1 MADVMTLL
9 ARLILDTSGY
19 DTGLEKAKKDASS
32 AGQGITKGLS
42 GVGKAVVGVGK
53 ACAVGIGA
61 GATAV
66 GFLTKQSVSAYSE
79 YEQLSGGVKKLF
91 GDSYKSVMDFAS
103 ESYKTSGVSANQYIE
118 QVTSFSSALINSLGG
133 DTQKAAE
140 QADVA
145 MRAMSDNVN
154 TFGSDMGSIQNAFMG
169 FSKQNYTMLDNLRL
183 GYGGTKTEME
193 RLIADANEYAAANG
207 QAADLSI
214 SSFSD
219 IVTAIELI
227 QEKQGIAKTTAHEAA
242 TTIEGSFNMTK
253 AAWNNLVAG
262 LANPDADLN
271 KLMDNLIIAVVGDK
285 KGEGLLNQLM
295 PAVERALTGIG
306 EFAVKAAP
314 IISERFPSL
323 VKKILPPLLTAA
335 TTLVSGLVA
344 ALPTILQVLIDQV
357 PSIMSSLVTAFIN
370 VAPMLLG
377 MVGQIFD
384 MVITAVGAGIEL
396 LWNSATSAL
405 APGIESVKQKFAT
418 IKDFLVSLW
427 GDIVGNVVAIWNT
440 IVKILATAWE
450 NINKTVKTAITT
462 VQKIITSIFNSVRST
477 VTSVWNAIRTTVS
490 TAVNGVR
497 TAISNAFT
505 AAQNTVSNVVGTI
518 KSTISDGFT
527 AAKDKV
533 SSVFTSIKDTIKEKM
548 EAAKSTVKSMLDKIK
563 GFFPL
568 SIGKV
573 FSNLRLPKINVSAGK
588 PPFGIGGAGEKPS
601 FSVSWNR
608 KAYNNPFMF
617 YEPTVIPALG
627 FGDGNGAEMVYGHD
641 NLMRDIEHAMYKVVN
656 GGGGFVQNITINS
669 LTPLNPSEVARQT
682 RNQTRNMIMRMRTA

>member
-1 MADVMTLL
+1 MADVMTLF

-42 GVGKAVVGVGK
+42 GVGKAVSGIAK
-53 ACAVGIGA
+53 ASAIGIGA

-66 GFLTKQSVSAYSE
+66 GFLAKQSVSAYSE

-118 QVTSFSSALINSLGG
+118 QVTSFSAALINSLGG

-154 TFGSDMGSIQNAFMG
+154 TFGTDMGSVQNAFQG
-169 FSKQNYTMLDNLRL
+169 FAKSNYTMLDNLKL
-183 GYGGTKTEME
+183 GYSGTKSEME

-207 QAADLSI
+207 KAADLSI

-227 QEKQGIAKTTAHEAA
+227 QEKQGIAGTTAKEAA
-242 TTIEGSFNMTK
+242 TTIEGSFNSTK

-271 KLMDNLIIAVVGDK
+271 KLMDNLIVAIVGDK
-285 KGEGLLNQLM
+285 EGTGLLNQVM
-295 PAVERALTGIG
+295 PAIERALKGIG

-314 IISERFPSL
+314 IISAKFPAL
-323 VKKILPPLLTAA
+323 IKTILPPLLTAA

-396 LWNSATSAL
+396 LWNSATTAL
-405 APGIESVKQKFAT
+405 APGIESVKEKFAT

-427 GDIVGNVVAIWNT
+427 NDIVGNIVEIWNT
-440 IVKILATAWE
+440 IVSILTSFWNTIKTLVSGA
-450 NINKTVKTAITT
+450 INVVKTTISNGFEAVKKTILNVWNVITT
-462 VQKIITSIFNSVRST
+462 FLSTTLNKIK
-477 VTSVWNAIRTTVS
+477 TTVS
-490 TAVNGVR
+490 TTWGN
-497 TAISNAFT
+497 
-505 AAQNTVSNVVGTI
+505 I
-518 KSTISDGFT
+518 KSTVGGAVENIKTKITNGFNEAKEKATSTFSDMKN
-527 AAKDKV
+527 AIKEKMDAV
-533 SSVFTSIKDTIKEKM
+533 KDTIK
-548 EAAKSTVKSMLDKIK
+548 SIIDKIK
-563 GFFPL
+563 GFFPIK
-568 SIGKV
+568 IGKWL
-573 FSNLRLPKINVSAGK
+573 SDLPKISLKTTEKTVLGK
-588 PPFGIGGAGEKPS
+588 TVTIPTGFEWHAKAMQQPYMFTEPTLFGAGEVGDE
-601 FSVSWNR
+601 FLYGR
-608 KAYNNPFMF
+608 K
-617 YEPTVIPALG
+617 
-627 FGDGNGAEMVYGHD
+627 
-641 NLMRDIEHAMYKVVN
+641 NLMNDIRQVVYEVI
-656 GGGGFVQNITINS
+656 GAGSGFTQNITINS
-669 LTPLNPSEVARQT
+669 PTPLNPSEIARQT
-682 RNQTRNMIMRMRTA
+682 RNQTRGMILRMRTA